1 MGNREKRLMK
11 KRGLENKRHRETE
24 PDFGK
29 KGFRWRFPLGP
40 GKTLLTLLC
49 ICILALSLSADA
61 AWLIGYQYMVYFLYI
76 GAFSTTL
83 MLMIDI
89 SSVMEYRKKR
99 KSIKSKG
106 GKSKDGNREAQDEAA
121 KQEAASRGTADDSE
135 L

>member
-1 MGNREKRLMK
+1 MMK

-24 PDFGK
+24 PDFSK
-29 KGFRWRFPLGP
+29 KEFRWKLPLGP

-61 AWLIGYQYMVYFLYI
+61 AWLIGYQYMIYFLYI

-89 SSVMEYRKKR
+89 SSLIAYWKKHRDMKSEKQHRSKNME
-99 KSIKSKG
+99 
-106 GKSKDGNREAQDEAA
+106 E
-121 KQEAASRGTADDSE
+121 
-135 L
+135 